1 METVGRSLE
10 RGELMGG
17 KGSGRPP
24 APCGTTAAYKRH
36 HKNGETPCQPCKDAH
51 AADKRAKYKPRRP
64 RKIYYVAGRATSL
77 DRRKNEVRETIIA
90 EKLRR
95 GYCIDCNL
103 TVTTENYFVF
113 AFDHLDPALKK
124 FQLSIAASTNKTVKA
139 AQEEMAKCE
148 LVCHNCH
155 MIRTWKE
162 RHYLARRNTFEQPR
176 LFA

>member
-1 METVGRSLE
+1 
-10 RGELMGG
+10 MGG
-17 KGSGRPP
+17 KGSGRKP

-36 HKNGETPCQPCKDAH
+36 RKNGEDACRACKNAW
-51 AADKRAKYKPRRP
+51 ADYRRGKYKPRKVRTV
-64 RKIYYVAGRATSL
+64 YHVQGRATSL
-77 DRRKNEVRETIIA
+77 SRRQNEVREIIIA

-95 GYCIDCNL
+95 GYCTDCKL

-124 FQLSIAASTNKTVKA
+124 FQLSNAAATNKTVKA
-139 AQEEMAKCE
+139 AEEEMSKCE
-148 LVCHNCH
+148 MVCHNCH

-162 RHYLARRNTFEQPR
+162 RHYLTRRDSVDQPR